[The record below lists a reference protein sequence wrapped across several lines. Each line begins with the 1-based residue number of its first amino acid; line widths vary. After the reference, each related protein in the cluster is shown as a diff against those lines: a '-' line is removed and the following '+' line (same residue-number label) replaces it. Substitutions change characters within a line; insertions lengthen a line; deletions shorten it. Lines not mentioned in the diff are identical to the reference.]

1 MKKLINY
8 TAIATTMMALFGTL
22 TLNAQIC
29 TKEQKAVW
37 QEVENKWTNWKAG
50 DLEAAF
56 ANIDKDF
63 LGWNDEDPMPVS
75 KDNWVNPMKETLN
88 MRTKINFSIEPARI
102 LVRDNAAVVHYYYK
116 YSFLYT
122 DGEESQKVSD
132 EGKWT
137 EFFVKD
143 DDKWM
148 LIGDFTSSNPKE

>member
-8 TAIATTMMALFGTL
+8 TAIAITMIAMFGTL

-37 QEVENKWTNWKAG
+37 QEVENMWTNWKAG
-50 DLEAAF
+50 DLDAAF
-56 ANIDKDF
+56 ANVDKDF
-63 LGWNDEDPMPVS
+63 LGWNDEDPMPLS
-75 KDNWVNPMKETLN
+75 KDKWVNPMKETLN

-122 DGEESQKVSD
+122 DGEESNKISY

-137 EFFVKD
+137 EFFIKD
-143 DDKWM
+143 DGKWM
-148 LIGDFTSSNPKE
+148 LIGDFTYSNPKE